1 MSFATVRH
9 TLFTVHMWVG
19 LILGIL
25 LAALG
30 LSGSL
35 LVYDE
40 AISDWISPPPQAVTL
55 GQPLPLSMLAGI
67 ARDAAASKGVE
78 GGQLQFILPE
88 AKTGALIV
96 RIGGL
101 SPMGNVPGAGG
112 ERPRA
117 EGGERPARPR
127 QLQIYLDPV
136 SGEVLGTRTFALPPL
151 LTFAHQLH
159 GNFLM
164 SRETGRPIVGW
175 LGVAMCLLGLS
186 GLVLWWPKRG
196 QWKYA
201 FKVRRTATG
210 LRFHRELHAATGIWI
225 FVVFM
230 AVSFSGVVISWPQ
243 TMGLG
248 GPGQRMPTVE
258 AMDSKRLGPTEA
270 VIAAATAV
278 PGIKPRTITIPAR
291 PDQPISVNYRSH
303 DAVNAAVMIDP
314 YSGKVL
320 MVRDASERFLAWMRP
335 VHDGTLNGVW
345 RFLVFLSGLVPSL
358 FVVTGLIM
366 WWKKRQRHLPMT
378 AMTEEIMVGEAA
390 E

>member
-1 MSFATVRH
+1 
-9 TLFTVHMWVG
+9 MWVG

-112 ERPRA
+112 ERRRA
-117 EGGERPARPR
+117 EGGQRPARPR

-136 SGEVLGTRTFALPPL
+136 SGEVLGTRAFALPPL

-175 LGVAMCLLGLS
+175 LGVAMCLLGLT
-186 GLVLWWPKRG
+186 GLILWWPRRG

-201 FKVRRTATG
+201 FTVRPGVTG
-210 LRFHRELHAATGIWI
+210 LRFNRELHAATGIWI
-225 FVVFM
+225 FLVFI
-230 AVSFSGVVISWPQ
+230 AVSFSGVVIAWPQ
-243 TMGLG
+243 TMGLNAQAS
-248 GPGQRMPTVE
+248 GPRLASMAVS
-258 AMDSKRLGPTEA
+258 MDGKPLGATEA
-270 VIAAATAV
+270 VIAARAAV
-278 PGIKPRTITIPAR
+278 PGLVPRSIAFPAR
-291 PDQPISVNYRSH
+291 PDRPISVNYLSNG
-303 DAVNAAVMIDP
+303 AINATALVDP
-314 YSGKVL
+314 HSGKVL
-320 MVRDASERFLAWMRP
+320 VVRDPSERFLAWMRP
-335 VHDGTLNGVW
+335 VHDGSLGSVW
-345 RFLVFLSGLVPSL
+345 RFLVFLSGIVPTL
-358 FVVTGLIM
+358 FVVTGIIM
-366 WWKKRQRHLPMT
+366 WWKKRQRHVPMT
-378 AMTEEIMVGEAA
+378 MLTDDVTADEMA
-390 E
+390 